1 MRIPTVWGGMVGYAG
16 AVPLFNERTPPMRR
30 MHLMRPLTR
39 TDSIPSPSSI
49 ASLVSSCFDPS
60 HRTSSTLLSWIYFPE
75 ASEADFSSSSF
86 HFFGAS
92 SLERTVFVDIDAFG
106 EGRGASRGDERDGVR
121 IKSKGF
127 KISMVSV
134 VGLGG
139 ENVDVRIPKM
149 PRTRASAAA
158 AAANPEPANPAEPEE
173 QVALDDPEEMMEEEI
188 EYEEVEEEVEEEEE
202 EVVEEEIEE
211 ELEEEEQE
219 TDVANGSNAGDAAGG
234 DASMVEGE
242 KDDDESKKHAELLA
256 LPPHGSEI
264 YVGGIPHDASEEELR
279 SFCEPIGEVTEVK
292 YQWHCNAFQGKKV
305 KCSTSQVKHRL
316 FIGNIPRNWAE
327 DDLKRTVTSIGP
339 GIIKVELLKNYHI
352 SCILAEFLQV
362 KAIYVKNLP
371 KNVTQEQLK
380 KLFEHHGEIT
390 KVVLP
395 PAKAGHEKRYGFVH
409 FKERSMAMKALK
421 NTEKYEIDGDTLCYF
436 SLHFWLPK
444 AVYFLRAVT
453 FPFLV

>member
-1 MRIPTVWGGMVGYAG
+1 
-16 AVPLFNERTPPMRR
+16 
-30 MHLMRPLTR
+30 
-39 TDSIPSPSSI
+39 
-49 ASLVSSCFDPS
+49 
-60 HRTSSTLLSWIYFPE
+60 
-75 ASEADFSSSSF
+75 
-86 HFFGAS
+86 
-92 SLERTVFVDIDAFG
+92 
-106 EGRGASRGDERDGVR
+106 
-121 IKSKGF
+121 
-127 KISMVSV
+127 
-134 VGLGG
+134 
-139 ENVDVRIPKM
+139 IPKM

-242 KDDDESKKHAELLA
+242 KDDDESKKHSELLA

-279 SFCEPIGEVTEVK
+279 SFCEPIGEVTEVS
-292 YQWHCNAFQGKKV
+292 HL
-305 KCSTSQVKHRL
+305 SLT
-316 FIGNIPRNWAE
+316 
-327 DDLKRTVTSIGP
+327 
-339 GIIKVELLKNYHI
+339 NYHI